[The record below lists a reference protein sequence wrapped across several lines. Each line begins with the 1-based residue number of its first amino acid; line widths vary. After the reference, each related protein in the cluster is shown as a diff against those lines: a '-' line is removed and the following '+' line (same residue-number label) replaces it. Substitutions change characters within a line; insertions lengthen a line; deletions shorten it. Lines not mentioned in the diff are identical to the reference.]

1 MSQNSLPNIGK
12 IATEKIDGLSV
23 RYAKTGIVKGIP
35 IVLTAPWPESIY
47 SFYHLA
53 PVLSAKFSL
62 LLVDLPGFGH
72 SESRPNVMAPEA
84 MGDFFI
90 KFLDHFGI
98 DRTHVIAPDV
108 GTLAILFAAAKQPAL
123 FESLVIGGGAMQ
135 PELAAGPLKDIV
147 YSPPGA
153 LAEAGADGVK
163 PYLEQAAQLTPAAI
177 IEDFRAAS
185 AGRRLE
191 EASQFV
197 RGYIT
202 DCPKLEPLLS
212 YIKIPSL
219 IIAGKNDPI
228 VPPVNAQFLSE
239 RLPTNQCVLLN
250 AEHRVWE
257 EAANDY
263 VDTIVSW
270 FDSGYKT
277 NRSL

>member
-1 MSQNSLPNIGK
+1 MGQNTLPYIGK
-12 IATEKIDGLSV
+12 IATEQIDGLSV
-23 RYAKTGIVKGIP
+23 RYAKNGIANGIP
-35 IVLTAPWPESIY
+35 IILTAPWPESIY

-53 PVLSAKFSL
+53 PVLSPKFSI

-90 KFLDHFGI
+90 KILDHFVI
-98 DRTHVIAPDV
+98 NRIHAIAPDV
-108 GTLAILFAAAKQPAL
+108 GTLAILFAAAKKPAL
-123 FESLVIGGGAMQ
+123 FESLTIGGGAMQ
-135 PELAAGPLKDIV
+135 PELAAGALKDIV
-147 YSPPGA
+147 YSPRGA
-153 LAEAGADGVK
+153 LADLGADGVK
-163 PYLEQAAQLTPAAI
+163 SYLEQAGLLTPSAI

-197 RGYIT
+197 RSYIT

-212 YIKIPSL
+212 HIKIPSL
-219 IIAGKNDPI
+219 IVAGKNDPI
-228 VPPVNAQFLSE
+228 VPPVNARFLSE
-239 RLPTNQCVLLN
+239 RLPANRCILLN

-257 EAANDY
+257 EAAADY

-270 FDSGYKT
+270 LEGGYQLKG
-277 NRSL
+277 SQ